1 MYLIATK
8 YKNPS
13 KKLLILRDLGNMM
26 GSELKRY
33 LNLNGEVTTV
43 MRVSFS
49 FGHNAMVGFCEV

>member
-43 MRVSFS
+43 MRVSFYS
-49 FGHNAMVGFCEV
+49 GPRC